1 VLVLKYLVH
10 RPYEFKVYSVS
21 SFLFFFILTCIIFTT
36 QTAASP
42 SSIQSIILSFLD
54 LSKEFVTFIHLLDIQ
69 QILFLLHFFIV
80 FFFFILYFGIHCPFF
95 KQIILLWCHRI
106 LQRMEYGVYYLIE
119 TLCFYSEN
127 CNFKK

>member
-1 VLVLKYLVH
+1 MLVLKYLVH

-21 SFLFFFILTCIIFTT
+21 SFIFFFILTCIIFTT

-80 FFFFILYFGIHCPFF
+80 FFFFSSFISVFIVLSLSKLFSFGVTAFSRG
-95 KQIILLWCHRI
+95 WN
-106 LQRMEYGVYYLIE
+106 MECTI
-119 TLCFYSEN
+119 
-127 CNFKK
+127 